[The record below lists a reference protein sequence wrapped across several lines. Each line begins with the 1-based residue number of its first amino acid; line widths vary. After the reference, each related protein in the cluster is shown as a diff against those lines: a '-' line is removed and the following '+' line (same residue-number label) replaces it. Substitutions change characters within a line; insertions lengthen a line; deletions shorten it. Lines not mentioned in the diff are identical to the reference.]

1 MSTSKKLFFSLLS
14 FLIICNLSSCDNRG
28 YKQNEG
34 IIWHTGFHITYRS
47 DRDYIDSIMTVLNRV
62 GDSMNVFDPGS
73 LTSRVN
79 REDSVEI
86 NQDFAQVYNMSER
99 INRLT
104 GGAFDPTLGP
114 LITAW
119 GFGKG
124 HRATSDTLRI
134 DSLLQ
139 LVGINKTKISGGRLI
154 KQNRAIEF
162 NFSAIAKGYG
172 CDVVAAMLKRN
183 GVQDYLV
190 EIGGEIACSGVG
202 PSGGKWRVSIDRPDF
217 SDSICHDSQCI
228 IELSDCGLATSG
240 NYRNYHGEGAGRYGH
255 TISPTTGH
263 PVSTDVLSATVIAP
277 TCMEADALAT
287 SMMALGSAKAR
298 RLAGELHLPV
308 LLVLNDMTTWQSE
321 EFRTIRAATPE
332 P

>member
-1 MSTSKKLFFSLLS
+1 MSTSKKLLFSLLS
-14 FLIICNLSSCDNRG
+14 FLIICNLWSCDKRG
-28 YKQNEG
+28 YRQNEG
-34 IIWHTGFHITYRS
+34 MIWHTGYHISYQS
-47 DRDYIDSIMTVLNRV
+47 DRDYGDSIITVLDRI
-62 GDSMNVFDPGS
+62 GDSMNVFDPKS
-73 LTSRVN
+73 LTSLVN

-86 NQDFAQVYNMSER
+86 DRDFEQVYNMSVR

-124 HRATSDTLRI
+124 HKATSDTLRI

-139 LVGINKTKISGGRLI
+139 LVGIDKTKISGGRLV

-162 NFSAIAKGYG
+162 NFSAVAKGYG
-172 CDVVAAMLKRN
+172 CDEVAAMLRRN

-202 PSGGKWRVSIDRPDF
+202 PSCGKWRVSIDRPDF
-217 SDSICHDSQCI
+217 SDSISHDSQCI

-240 NYRNYHGEGAGRYGH
+240 NYRNYHGEGTGRYGH

-263 PVSTDVLSATVIAP
+263 PVSTDVLSATVVAP
-277 TCMEADALAT
+277 LCMEADALAT
-287 SMMALGSAKAR
+287 SMMALGSVKAR
-298 RLAGELHLPV
+298 KLAEELHLPV
-308 LLVLNDMTTWQSE
+308 LLVLNDMSTWQSE
-321 EFRTIRAATPE
+321 EFRTICATASE